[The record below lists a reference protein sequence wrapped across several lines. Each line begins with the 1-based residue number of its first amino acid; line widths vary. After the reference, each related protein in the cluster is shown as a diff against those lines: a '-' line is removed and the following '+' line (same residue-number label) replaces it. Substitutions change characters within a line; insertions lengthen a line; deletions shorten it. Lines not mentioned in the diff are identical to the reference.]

1 MLLPYANHSRTDM
14 AGDEQR
20 DSMEDTLRDPEE
32 EAVAADEEAPPP
44 PRRSSPVAGARRVV
58 LMAV

>member
-1 MLLPYANHSRTDM
+1 MPLPYPNHSRTDM

-32 EAVAADEEAPPP
+32 EGAAAGEPRPAPG
-44 PRRSSPVAGARRVV
+44 RSSPVAGARRVV
-58 LMAV
+58 LMVV